1 MLVCQWC
8 GAPTLDMVQ
17 FAREIVNTV
26 AMEHGVS
33 VGQLL
38 SPSRKRDVVVARA
51 CAIGRMRRELDM
63 PLKAIGYVLGRDH
76 STLIHHLKKQEQGGK
91 HCWKLMSRASACAGS
106 AWCMLRG
113 EKWSPIS

>member
-38 SPSRKRDVVVARA
+38 SPSRKRNVVVARA
-51 CAIGRMRRELDM
+51 CAIGRMRHELDM

-76 STLIHHLKKQEQGGK
+76 STLIHHLKKQQKGDEY
-91 HCWKLMSRASACAGS
+91 
-106 AWCMLRG
+106 
-113 EKWSPIS
+113 E